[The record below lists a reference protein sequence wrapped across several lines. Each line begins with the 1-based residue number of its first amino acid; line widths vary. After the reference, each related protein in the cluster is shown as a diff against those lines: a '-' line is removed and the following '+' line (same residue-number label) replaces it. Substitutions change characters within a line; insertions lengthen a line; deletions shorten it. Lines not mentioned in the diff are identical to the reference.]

1 MYRDVRV
8 KKKRK
13 RLLQEAQWSK
23 EIDEKPDEKTQ
34 DKIKSETDEEK
45 DAIVGIDDES
55 QGDPSESKVNYRY
68 KSNIINKLIN
78 LLNLMNTIG
87 SLCYFMKR

>member
-1 MYRDVRV
+1 V

-23 EIDEKPDEKTQ
+23 EIDEKSDEKTQ
-34 DKIKSETDEEK
+34 DKTKSETDEEK

-55 QGDPSESKVNYRY
+55 QGDPSESKVNHTC
-68 KSNIINKLIN
+68 KSNVINKLIN
-78 LLNLMNTIG
+78 LVNLMNTIG
-87 SLCYFMKR
+87 SLYYIIS